1 MKKSINEFL
10 THIALLAVIIFL
22 YYIIFTFNQ
31 QMAQGVVQN
40 FEYIKLFNVL
50 YLIVGMVI
58 ALFVITVLKF
68 KRTQGIIYCIMDML
82 FLVYFLFIY
91 YFTSY
96 LTPYPNVINFI
107 NTYQNHIYYL
117 IGIISMIMICKIQKK
132 S

>member
-1 MKKSINEFL
+1 MKKSFIEFI

-22 YYIIFTFNQ
+22 YYLLFILNQ
-31 QMAQGVVQN
+31 QMTQGIVYSV
-40 FEYIKLFNVL
+40 EYVKIFNVL
-50 YLIVGMVI
+50 YLIIGMVVS
-58 ALFVITVLKF
+58 LFVITVLKF
-68 KRTQGIIYCIMDML
+68 KRTQGIVYCIMDML
-82 FLVYFLFIY
+82 FFVYFLFIY

-96 LTPYPNVINFI
+96 LTSYPNLMNFI